1 MTTMELSQK
10 EERHLLNLSVIP
22 AALVT
27 YLLIACFFY
36 FTPNQLSLSMW
47 DYLARFGI
55 PFAIAIPITIFLSFE
70 ILYSRKINKPIS
82 YHIKRFLGRMSIIL
96 TGILIFVIALVMI
109 YFALISWIDE
119 WKVLLLTG
127 VIWFGIW
134 GPSVFRFKKTL
145 KKLYKGQ
152 W

>member
-1 MTTMELSQK
+1 MELSPE

-27 YLLIACFFY
+27 YLLIACFLY
-36 FTPNQLSLSMW
+36 FTPNQLSLSLW
-47 DYLARFGI
+47 NYLSHFGI
-55 PFAIAIPITIFLSFE
+55 PFVIAIPVTIFLSFE
-70 ILYSRKINKPIS
+70 ILYSRKIKKPIS
-82 YHIKRFLGRMSIIL
+82 HHIKRFLGRMSIIL
-96 TGILIFVIALVMI
+96 TGILIFVITLVII

-134 GPSVFRFKKTL
+134 GPLVFRFKKIL
-145 KKLYKGQ
+145 NKLYKGQ